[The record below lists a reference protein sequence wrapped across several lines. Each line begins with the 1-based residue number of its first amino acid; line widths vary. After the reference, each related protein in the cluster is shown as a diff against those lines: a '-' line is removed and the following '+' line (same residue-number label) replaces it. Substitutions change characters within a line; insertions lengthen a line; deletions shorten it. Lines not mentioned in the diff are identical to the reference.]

1 MNKCDMCNGLGYL
14 TVDWSNSII
23 KDYQRKH
30 IEKCDSC
37 NLFDTDQ
44 QARMNKDNGELPMD
58 SIKQIAIG
66 IADYVQDYKKHF
78 DAYPIDVEINDK
90 IYDFDK
96 YWEILDKYPNL
107 IKEKN

>member
-44 QARMNKDNGELPMD
+44 QARGTHDL
-58 SIKQIAIG
+58 
-66 IADYVQDYKKHF
+66 
-78 DAYPIDVEINDK
+78 
-90 IYDFDK
+90 
-96 YWEILDKYPNL
+96 
-107 IKEKN
+107 